1 MNGKLLVTGASGHF
15 GQLVLNHLVNTLNIP
30 ANRIVAASRSV
41 EKLADWA
48 KQGVETRAVDFEQ
61 SSTFAAAFAGIER
74 ALLISTDALD
84 KPGRRLAQHQN
95 AIQGLEAAGVQHLV
109 YTSAPNPDNSPLL
122 IAPDHAG
129 TEKALASSQ
138 IPSWTILRNHWYFEN
153 LFASLP
159 SAIAMGQWFAAD
171 DNQGNA
177 DISRSDLALAA
188 AVALSNNSAEKNTY
202 TLSGAESLTKQDMAA
217 VVSAVINKPI
227 EVVQVPL
234 EGLVQ
239 GMVGAG
245 MPEAIARVYASFDTN
260 TAAGKVATVTHDF
273 EQLTGRKPQSFK
285 AWVAAHQAM
294 LAAL

>member
-1 MNGKLLVTGASGHF
+1 M
-15 GQLVLNHLVNTLNIP
+15 VNTLNIP
-30 ANRIVAASRSV
+30 AGRIVAASRSV
-41 EKLADWA
+41 ENLADWI

-61 SSTFAAAFAGIER
+61 ANTFAATFTGIER

-95 AIQGLEAAGVQHLV
+95 AIQGLAAAGVQHLV

-129 TEKALASSQ
+129 TEKALANSQ
-138 IPSWTILRNHWYFEN
+138 IPSWTVLRNHWYFEN

-159 SAIAMGQWFAAD
+159 SAIAMGQWFTAD
-171 DNQGNA
+171 DNQGSA
-177 DISRSDLALAA
+177 DISRDDLALAA
-188 AVALSNNSAEKNTY
+188 AIALSGNASEKKTY
-202 TLSGAESLTKQDMAA
+202 TLSGAESLTKKDMAA
-217 VVSAVINKPI
+217 VLSAAINKPL

-239 GMVGAG
+239 GMISAG
-245 MPEAIARVYASFDTN
+245 MPEAIARIYASFDTN
-260 TAAGKVATVTHDF
+260 TAAGKVATVSHDF

>member
-30 ANRIVAASRSV
+30 AGRIVAASRSV
-41 EKLADWA
+41 ENLADWI

-61 SSTFAAAFAGIER
+61 ANTFAAAFAGIER

-95 AIQGLEAAGVQHLV
+95 AIQGLAAAGVQHLV

-129 TEKALASSQ
+129 TEKALANSQ
-138 IPSWTILRNHWYFEN
+138 IPSWTVLRNHWYFEN

-159 SAIAMGQWFAAD
+159 SAIAMGQWFTAD
-171 DNQGNA
+171 DNQGSA
-177 DISRSDLALAA
+177 DISRDDLALAA
-188 AVALSNNSAEKNTY
+188 AIALSGNSSEKKTY
-202 TLSGAESLTKQDMAA
+202 TLSGAESLTKKDMAA
-217 VVSAVINKPI
+217 VLSAAINKPL

-239 GMVGAG
+239 GMISAG
-245 MPEAIARVYASFDTN
+245 MPEAIARIYASFDTN
-260 TAAGKVATVTHDF
+260 TAAGKVATVSHDF

-285 AWVAAHQAM
+285 AWVAAHQRV

>member
-41 EKLADWA
+41 EKLADWV
-48 KQGVETRAVDFEQ
+48 KQGVETRTVDFEQ
-61 SSTFAAAFAGIER
+61 SSTFTTAFADIER

-109 YTSAPNPDNSPLL
+109 YISAPNPENSPLL
-122 IAPDHAG
+122 LAPDHAG
-129 TEKALASSQ
+129 TEKALANSQ
-138 IPSWTILRNHWYFEN
+138 IPSWTVLRNHWYFEN

-159 SAIAMGQWFAAD
+159 PAIVMGQWFAAD
-171 DNQGNA
+171 DNQGSA
-177 DISRSDLALAA
+177 DISREDLALAA
-188 AVALSNNSAEKNTY
+188 AIALSSNSTEKKTY
-202 TLSGAESLTKQDMAA
+202 TLSGAEALTKKDVAA
-217 VVSAVINKPI
+217 VISAVINKPI

-260 TAAGKVATVTHDF
+260 TAAGKVATVTYDF
-273 EQLTGRKPQSFK
+273 EQLTGRKPHSFK
-285 AWVAAHQAM
+285 DWVVAHQAV